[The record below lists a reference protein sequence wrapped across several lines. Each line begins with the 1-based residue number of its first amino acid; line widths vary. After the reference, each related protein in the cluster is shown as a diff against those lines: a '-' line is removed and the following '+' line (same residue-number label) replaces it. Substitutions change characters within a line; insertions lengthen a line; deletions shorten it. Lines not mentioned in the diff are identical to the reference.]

1 MISFGNIKRFKKS
14 KAIEEAGIWQTKYY
28 LYYLKQRSVT
38 QLKAKIDYPLLRKN
52 IVVELSAEDE
62 EKMRGVL
69 DDIILVKKVRLYRSW
84 RKRKY
89 VRNVHIM
96 ICVLSN
102 GGD

>member
-1 MISFGNIKRFKKS
+1 MADKVLFVLFEAAGRYSIES
-14 KAIEEAGIWQTKYY
+14 KDRLSNCLEKYCGGIVGG
-28 LYYLKQRSVT
+28 R
-38 QLKAKIDYPLLRKN
+38 RR
-52 IVVELSAEDE
+52 
-62 EKMRGVL
+62 KMRGVL
-69 DDIILVKKVRLYRSW
+69 DDIILVKNVRLYRSW